1 MAMFR
6 LPPGAATG
14 RPSAATSPPAV
25 TTGGGAAQRVAGRV
39 NCRPSPSALAAMAAS
54 SGPDRIRAL
63 FEAGADVFR
72 LNFSHGSHADHKKRY
87 DIIRYIEQAT
97 KRPIAVLVDLQG
109 PKLRVGQFKEGS
121 VTLTAGQ
128 KFRFDLDPTLGDQNR
143 APLPHP
149 EILSAL
155 KPGVTLL
162 LDDGKLRMRVK
173 KASKDAAECEV
184 EIGGKLSDRKGVNVP
199 DVVLPLSPLTKKDHA
214 DLIFAL
220 DLGAD
225 WIALSFVQRPE
236 DVAEARKLI
245 QGRAR
250 IISKLEKP
258 AAIER
263 LDEIVELSDAVMVAR
278 GDLGVE
284 MPAEDVPSLQK
295 RIIAA
300 CRLAGKP
307 VVVATQMLD
316 SMVNAPT
323 PTRAEASDVATAV
336 YDGADAVMLSAE
348 TASGQFPLESVAMMN
363 RIAERVERDPF
374 YRRIHEA
381 QRLDHAVDGIEPGAA
396 IGIGADARQ
405 NDMAGRGPGRP
416 HAVGSSHRH
425 LYDLRLHGPAH
436 GARAAGSADHVS
448 HLEAADGAQ
457 HGAGLGHAL
466 RRDGRPQAFFGNG
479 RQGLPPR
486 LARRLRQ
493 GRRTHRGDGRCTAR
507 HARLHEHSTRRLGR
521 GVRRRRASDPSPA

>member
-1 MAMFR
+1 MRRQRKAKIV
-6 LPPGAATG
+6 ATLG
-14 RPSAATSPPAV
+14 PATSSQAE
-25 TTGGGAAQRVAGRV
+25 
-39 NCRPSPSALAAMAAS
+39 
-54 SGPDRIRAL
+54 IEAL
-63 FEAGADVFR
+63 FLAGVDVFR

-87 DIIRYIEQAT
+87 DVIRGIEQAT
-97 KRPIAVLVDLQG
+97 KRPIGVLVDLQG
-109 PKLRVGQFKEGS
+109 PKLRVGQFEKGS
-121 VTLTAGQ
+121 VVLEAGQ
-128 KFRFDLDPTLGDQNR
+128 KFRFDLDPTLGDEWR

-149 EILSAL
+149 EILTAL

-162 LDDGKLRMRVK
+162 LDDGKLRMRVCK
-173 KASKDAAECEV
+173 VAKDAAECEV

-199 DVVLPLSPLTKKDHA
+199 DVVLPLSPLTKKDRT
-214 DLIFAL
+214 DLTFAL

-245 QGRAR
+245 AGRAR

-263 LDEIVELSDAVMVAR
+263 LDEIVELSDAIMVAR

-284 MPAEDVPSLQK
+284 MPAEDVPGLQK

-374 YRRIHEA
+374 YRRILEA
-381 QRLDHAVDGIEPGAA
+381 QRLDHAATESDAISQAA
-396 IGIGADARQ
+396 AQVAQTLSASAIVSYTTSGSTGLRMARERPAVPIMCLTSKLETARNMALVWGTHCVVTADLKRFSE
-405 NDMAGRGPGRP
+405 MAEKATRI
-416 HAVGSSHRH
+416 
-425 LYDLRLHGPAH
+425 
-436 GARAAGSADHVS
+436 
-448 HLEAADGAQ
+448 
-457 HGAGLGHAL
+457 AL
-466 RRDGRPQAFFGNG
+466 REGFAKAGERIVVTAGVPLGTPGSTNI
-479 RQGLPPR
+479 
-486 LARRLRQ
+486 LRV
-493 GRRTHRGDGRCTAR
+493 AWV
-507 HARLHEHSTRRLGR
+507 EE
-521 GVRRRRASDPSPA
+521 

>member
-1 MAMFR
+1 MRRQRKAKIV
-6 LPPGAATG
+6 ATLG
-14 RPSAATSPPAV
+14 PSCTSRAE
-25 TTGGGAAQRVAGRV
+25 
-39 NCRPSPSALAAMAAS
+39 
-54 SGPDRIRAL
+54 IEAL
-63 FEAGADVFR
+63 FLAGVDVFR
-72 LNFSHGSHADHKKRY
+72 LNFSHGSHEDHKKRY
-87 DIIRYIEQAT
+87 DIIRDIEAST
-97 KRPIAVLVDLQG
+97 KRPIGVLVDLQG
-109 PKLRVGQFKEGS
+109 PKLRVGQFKNGS
-121 VTLTAGQ
+121 VVLQPGQ
-128 KFRFDLDPTLGDQNR
+128 KFTFDLDKTLGDERR

-162 LDDGKLRMRVK
+162 LDDGKLRMRVL
-173 KASKDAAECEV
+173 KAAKDAAECEV

-199 DVVLPLSPLTKKDHA
+199 DVVLPLSPLTKKDLT
-214 DLIFAL
+214 DLTFGL

-258 AAIER
+258 AAIDR
-263 LDEIVELSDAVMVAR
+263 LEEIVELSDAVMVAR

-316 SMVNAPT
+316 SMVSAPT

-348 TASGQFPLESVAMMN
+348 TASGQYPLESVAMMN

-374 YRRIHEA
+374 YRRILEA
-381 QRLDHAVDGIEPGAA
+381 QRLDHAATESDAISQAAAQVAHTLSAAA
-396 IGIGADARQ
+396 ICTYTTSGSTGLRMARE
-405 NDMAGRGPGRP
+405 RP
-416 HAVGSSHRH
+416 EVPILCLTSK
-425 LYDLRLHGPAH
+425 L
-436 GARAAGSADHVS
+436 
-448 HLEAADGAQ
+448 Q
-457 HGAGLGHAL
+457 
-466 RRDGRPQAFFGNG
+466 
-479 RQGLPPR
+479 
-486 LARRLRQ
+486 
-493 GRRTHRGDGRCTAR
+493 TAR
-507 HARLHEHSTRRLGR
+507 NMALVWGTHCVVTADIKRFSEMAEKACRIAFREDFAKIGERIVVTAGVPLGTPGSTNILR
-521 GVRRRRASDPSPA
+521 VAWVEE